1 MPYPG
6 LLHPEPLPLRRPLLT
21 NTFTGDTQTQ
31 FWLSLCG
38 VSGPSCAEG
47 LFEPSDH
54 LWPVRGLIPN
64 VISPLLPSCW
74 GFSFALGRAV
84 SFFGGIQHFPVDSCS
99 AASCNFG
106 VLQEMSAH
114 PSTPTSWSLKNHVDI
129 MNTAA
134 VNTHVQFCDGMHV
147 CFSSIYG

>member
-74 GFSFALGRAV
+74 GFSFALGCAV
-84 SFFGGIQHFPVDSCS
+84 SFFGGIQHSAVDGCS
-99 AASCNFG
+99 AASCSFG
-106 VLQEMSAH
+106 VLTGEDEYMSFYSAIF
-114 PSTPTSWSLKNHVDI
+114 LLAV
-129 MNTAA
+129 AA
-134 VNTHVQFCDGMHV
+134 Y
-147 CFSSIYG
+147 SSVYYGCGYVI